1 MGTDYSRNLVRGQV
15 LMPTSNANTI
25 QIDRST
31 AGLEDLFSSPT
42 EKFISFSHPV
52 TCWNRVFKQNGGKT

>member
-25 QIDRST
+25 QIGRST
-31 AGLEDLFSSPT
+31 AGLEILSSLHQLRS
-42 EKFISFSHPV
+42 SFRSLI
-52 TCWNRVFKQNGGKT
+52 R